1 MARIKDESVER
12 VKATMEILPLVEDV
26 VRLRKAGSTYK
37 GLCPFHQERTPSFT
51 VSPGRGTF
59 KCFGCGEG
67 GDAITF
73 VEKTENLD
81 FVGAIELLAQ
91 RFGVELEYEEASP
104 EHEQKRRRDT
114 GWGLVERAAE
124 FYSRTS
130 GTGRGHAGA
139 REYLASRELG
149 EEICHEFRLGYAP
162 GGARLASRAL
172 QEGYTQDELR
182 AVGLANSRGND
193 YFNRRIVFPLADV
206 RGRVRGFQ
214 ARKLHDDDPL
224 QAKYVNSPE
233 GELFRKG
240 DLLYGLDTARQAIAR
255 EDRAVVVEG
264 NTDVLALRQAGFAP
278 VVASMGTALTEAQ
291 LRELARLTKRLFL
304 CFDAD
309 AAGQDATLRGM
320 ELAVRDGF
328 TVRVVPLQPGTDP
341 ADDPAA
347 FQEQLARPVSYPVHR
362 VRLEHARATDRE
374 SAFAAIRSFLT
385 SLPDSPEHLEAIRV
399 AADLLTCRRDAV
411 GAVPSRGA
419 RTAEV
424 VSPRLLDA
432 GRASSAV
439 PSQASQ
445 LMGRCRSRA
454 RVEHFDDELHRRARP
469 YLLGKKP
476 PTAAALSPSS
486 THCGMKR
493 RSRSRRPV
501 SSSSACAS
509 GAPRARRRERSTSS
523 SPAALAAR
531 DEIRAFANAGTMAAT
546 SPVAQLAEHPAVNR
560 RLLLVRV
567 QPRGA
572 LRRADRL
579 RPRGGRFA
587 LLR

>member
-12 VKATMEILPLVEDV
+12 VKAAMEILPLVEDV

-37 GLCPFHQERTPSFT
+37 GLCPFHSERTPSFT

-73 VEKTENLD
+73 VQKTENVE
-81 FVGAIELLAQ
+81 FVDAIELLAR

-104 EHEQKRRRDT
+104 EQEQKRRRDDR
-114 GWGLVERAAE
+114 LRALLERAAE
-124 FYSRTS
+124 FYSRVLWDSELGVT
-130 GTGRGHAGA
+130 A
-139 REYLASRELG
+139 REYLVSRGLG
-149 EEICHEFRLGYAP
+149 EEVCREFRLGYAP
-162 GGARLASRAL
+162 GAARLASGAV
-172 QEGYTQDELR
+172 QEGYTRDELM

-193 YFNRRIVFPLADV
+193 YFQRRIVFPLTDA

-233 GELFRKG
+233 RELFRKG

-320 ELAVRDGF
+320 ELAVGQGF
-328 TVRVVPLQPGTDP
+328 DVKIVALQPGTDP

-347 FQEQLARPVSYPVHR
+347 FEQQLQRPVSYPVHR
-362 VRLEHARATDRE
+362 VRLLNAKAPDRTA
-374 SAFAAIRSFLT
+374 AFKAIESFLQ
-385 SLPDSPEHLEAIRV
+385 SQPDSPEHLDARRL
-399 AADLLTCRRDAV
+399 ATDLLDLPPETQSALAPRTRSSAV
-411 GAVPSRGA
+411 SSM
-419 RTAEV
+419 
-424 VSPRLLDA
+424 SPRLIDA
-432 GRASSAV
+432 GQRLERRALAGVAAHESLR
-439 PSQASQ
+439 PD
-445 LMGRCRSRA
+445 LELLGP
-454 RVEHFDDELHRRARP
+454 EHFDDELHRRARA
-469 YLLGKKP
+469 YLLGEE
-476 PTAAALSPSS
+476 TAAAELTVLLAELYALPDEEEI
-486 THCGMKR
+486 TLET
-493 RSRSRRPV
+493 
-501 SSSSACAS
+501 AS
-509 GAPRARRRERSTSS
+509 QLLLRLRERRLERELARSDGERLVELQQ
-523 SPAALAAR
+523 ALAKLR
-531 DEIRAFANAGTMAAT
+531 DEIRAFA
-546 SPVAQLAEHPAVNR
+546 
-560 RLLLVRV
+560 
-567 QPRGA
+567 
-572 LRRADRL
+572 
-579 RPRGGRFA
+579 
-587 LLR
+587 

>member
-1 MARIKDESVER
+1 VARIKDESVER
-12 VKATMEILPLVEDV
+12 VKAVMEIVPLVEDV

-51 VSPGRGTF
+51 VSPARGTF

-73 VEKTENLD
+73 VEKTENVD
-81 FVGAIELLAQ
+81 FVGAIELLAR

-104 EHEQKRRRDT
+104 EQEQKRRHEDR
-114 GWGLVERAAE
+114 LRALLERAAE
-124 FYSRTS
+124 FYSRVLWES
-130 GTGRGHAGA
+130 DAGAGA

-149 EEICHEFRLGYAP
+149 DEICREFRLGYAP

-172 QEGYTQDELR
+172 QEGYMQDELR
-182 AVGLANSRGND
+182 AVGLANRGGND
-193 YFNRRIVFPLADV
+193 YFNRRIVFPLADA

-320 ELAVRDGF
+320 ELAVAQGF
-328 TVRVVPLQPGTDP
+328 DVKIVALQPGTDP
-341 ADDPAA
+341 ADDPVA
-347 FQEQLARPVSYPVHR
+347 FERQLANPVSYPVHR
-362 VRLEHARATDRE
+362 VRLLHAKAPDR
-374 SAFAAIRSFLT
+374 SAAFTAIETFLRSQ
-385 SLPDSPEHLEAIRV
+385 PDSPEHLEARRL
-399 AADLLTCRRDAV
+399 ATDLLDLPPETQA
-411 GAVPSRGA
+411 ALAP
-419 RTAEV
+419 RTRSSAAGV
-424 VSPRLLDA
+424 LSPRLLDA
-432 GRASSAV
+432 GLRLERSALAGV
-439 PSQASQ
+439 AAHESLLPELERLGPEQ
-445 LMGRCRSRA
+445 
-454 RVEHFDDELHRRARP
+454 FDDELNRSARA
-469 YLLGKKP
+469 YLLGQKAADGEL
-476 PTAAALSPSS
+476 TALLAELYALRDEEEI
-486 THCGMKR
+486 TLET
-493 RSRSRRPV
+493 
-501 SSSSACAS
+501 AS
-509 GAPRARRRERSTSS
+509 QLLLRLRERGLQRE
-523 SPAALAAR
+523 LAGADGERLVELQQELARLR
-531 DEIRAFANAGTMAAT
+531 DEIRAFA
-546 SPVAQLAEHPAVNR
+546 
-560 RLLLVRV
+560 
-567 QPRGA
+567 
-572 LRRADRL
+572 
-579 RPRGGRFA
+579 
-587 LLR
+587 

>member
-1 MARIKDESVER
+1 MTRIKDESVER

-51 VSPGRGTF
+51 VTPGRGTF

-73 VEKTENLD
+73 VEKTENVD
-81 FVGAIELLAQ
+81 FVGAIELLAR

-104 EHEQKRRRDT
+104 EQEEKRKREDR
-114 GWGLVERAAE
+114 LRALLERAAE
-124 FYSRTS
+124 FYSRVLWEAEA
-130 GTGRGHAGA
+130 GAGA

-149 EEICHEFRLGYAP
+149 EEICREFRLGYAP

-172 QEGYTQDELR
+172 QEGYTHDELR

-193 YFNRRIVFPLADV
+193 YFNRRIVFPLADA

-362 VRLEHARATDRE
+362 VRLELRGRPTVRARSPR
-374 SAFAAIRSFLT
+374 FAASSPRCPTRRST
-385 SLPDSPEHLEAIRV
+385 SRRSGSRPISS
-399 AADLLTCRRDAV
+399 TCRPRR
-411 GAVPSRGA
+411 SRGSHRRGGVRA
-419 RTAEV
+419 QREWSRRGCST
-424 VSPRLLDA
+424 PDC
-432 GRASSAV
+432 ASSAA

-445 LMGRCRSRA
+445 VTSPFCRSSSCWGRSTSTTSCTGALA
-454 RVEHFDDELHRRARP
+454 RTCW
-469 YLLGKKP
+469 GKKP
-476 PTAAALSPSS
+476 PTAS
-486 THCGMKR
+486 
-493 RSRSRRPV
+493 
-501 SSSSACAS
+501 
-509 GAPRARRRERSTSS
+509 
-523 SPAALAAR
+523 
-531 DEIRAFANAGTMAAT
+531 
-546 SPVAQLAEHPAVNR
+546 
-560 RLLLVRV
+560 
-567 QPRGA
+567 
-572 LRRADRL
+572 
-579 RPRGGRFA
+579 
-587 LLR
+587 

>member
-1 MARIKDESVER
+1 VARIKDESVER
-12 VKATMEILPLVEDV
+12 VKSAMEILPLVEDV

-51 VSPGRGTF
+51 VSPARGTF

-73 VEKTENLD
+73 VEKTENVD
-81 FVGAIELLAQ
+81 FVGAIEVLAR

-104 EHEQKRRRDT
+104 EQEQKRRRGDR
-114 GWGLVERAAE
+114 LRALLERAAE
-124 FYSRTS
+124 FYARTLWES
-130 GTGRGHAGA
+130 EAGAGA
-139 REYLASRELG
+139 REYLASRGLG
-149 EEICHEFRLGYAP
+149 EEVCRQFRLGYAP
-162 GGARLASRAL
+162 GGARLGSRAL
-172 QEGYTQDELR
+172 QEGYTQDELL
-182 AVGLANSRGND
+182 AVGLANRHGND
-193 YFNRRIVFPLADV
+193 YFQRRIVFPLADA

-291 LRELARLTKRLFL
+291 LRELGRLTRRLFL

-328 TVRVVPLQPGTDP
+328 TVRVVPLLPGTDP
-341 ADDPAA
+341 ADDPTA
-347 FQEQLARPVSYPVHR
+347 FQQKLASPVSYPVHR
-362 VRLEHARATDRE
+362 VRLEHARATDPQA
-374 SAFAAIRSFLT
+374 AFVAIRAFLS

-399 AADLLTCRRDAV
+399 AADLLDLPPETQAGLAPAR
-411 GAVPSRGA
+411 GGA
-419 RTAEV
+419 RTAGV

-432 GRASSAV
+432 GQRLERRALAGVAAHESLL
-439 PSQASQ
+439 PD
-445 LMGRCRSRA
+445 LELLGP
-454 RVEHFDDELHRRARP
+454 EHFDDELHRRARTH
-469 YLLGKKP
+469 LLAQEPADGEL
-476 PTAAALSPSS
+476 TGLLAELYALRDEEEITLETASQLLLRLRERGLQRELAAAGDDRL
-486 THCGMKR
+486 
-493 RSRSRRPV
+493 V
-501 SSSSACAS
+501 
-509 GAPRARRRERSTSS
+509 ELQQ
-523 SPAALAAR
+523 ALAKLR
-531 DEIRAFANAGTMAAT
+531 DEIRAFA
-546 SPVAQLAEHPAVNR
+546 
-560 RLLLVRV
+560 
-567 QPRGA
+567 
-572 LRRADRL
+572 
-579 RPRGGRFA
+579 
-587 LLR
+587 

>member
-12 VKATMEILPLVEDV
+12 VKAAMEILPLVEDV

-37 GLCPFHQERTPSFT
+37 GLCPFHSERTPSFT

-73 VEKTENLD
+73 VQKTENVE
-81 FVGAIELLAQ
+81 FVDAIELLAR

-104 EHEQKRRRDT
+104 EQEQKRRRDDR
-114 GWGLVERAAE
+114 LRALLERAAE
-124 FYSRTS
+124 FYSRVLWDSELGVT
-130 GTGRGHAGA
+130 A
-139 REYLASRELG
+139 REYLVSRGLG
-149 EEICHEFRLGYAP
+149 EEVCREFRLGYAP
-162 GGARLASRAL
+162 GAARLASGAV
-172 QEGYTQDELR
+172 QEGYTRDELM

-193 YFNRRIVFPLADV
+193 YFQRRIVFPLTDA

-233 GELFRKG
+233 RELFRKG

-320 ELAVRDGF
+320 ELAVGQGF
-328 TVRVVPLQPGTDP
+328 DVKIVALQPGTDP

-347 FQEQLARPVSYPVHR
+347 FEQQLQRPVSYPVHR
-362 VRLEHARATDRE
+362 VRLLNAKAPDRTA
-374 SAFAAIRSFLT
+374 AFKAIESFLQ
-385 SLPDSPEHLEAIRV
+385 SQPDSPEHLDARRL
-399 AADLLTCRRDAV
+399 ATDLLDLPPETQSALAPRTRSSAV
-411 GAVPSRGA
+411 SSM
-419 RTAEV
+419 
-424 VSPRLLDA
+424 SPRLIDA
-432 GRASSAV
+432 GQRLERRALAGVAAHESLR
-439 PSQASQ
+439 PD
-445 LMGRCRSRA
+445 LELLGP
-454 RVEHFDDELHRRARP
+454 EHFDDELHRRARA
-469 YLLGKKP
+469 YLLGEE
-476 PTAAALSPSS
+476 TAAAELTVLLAELYALPDEEEI
-486 THCGMKR
+486 TLET
-493 RSRSRRPV
+493 
-501 SSSSACAS
+501 AS
-509 GAPRARRRERSTSS
+509 QLLLRLRERRLEREL
-523 SPAALAAR
+523 ARADGERLVELQQALAKLR
-531 DEIRAFANAGTMAAT
+531 DEIRAFA
-546 SPVAQLAEHPAVNR
+546 
-560 RLLLVRV
+560 
-567 QPRGA
+567 
-572 LRRADRL
+572 
-579 RPRGGRFA
+579 
-587 LLR
+587 